1 MRPLAVNRYDACM
14 EIVGDSA
21 HRVLAYI
28 EAMNRQGCPLT
39 RAQVNAYAEGWAPIR
54 TITGAS
60 AYRLYLEDLDSME
73 QDTVTETMTAYLL
86 RLGWINFKDVN
97 LVTPTRLGLAVL
109 REANS
114 PQPDS
119 DAGSTL
125 EIVIDPSNPFAYAQL
140 MAKIT
145 SLGDC
150 LIVDPYLD
158 EQQLLTIARFT
169 NVTRVLTGDKNL
181 KAKGPVFGLVL
192 QAAQHLEVRT
202 VKQGELHDRFAIP
215 AHGSVYMLGSSLN
228 SIAKRFGV
236 ATTLEE
242 SSSRLI
248 SDNYQTIWGRGQAIP
263 RREFQAPSPTPKDP
277 AAAIVDDETLGMG
290 ARQAR

>member
-1 MRPLAVNRYDACM
+1 M
-14 EIVGDSA
+14 EIVGESA
-21 HRVLAYI
+21 HRVLTYI

-39 RAQVNAYAEGWAPIR
+39 RAQVDAYAEGWNPIR
-54 TITGAS
+54 TITGMS
-60 AYRLYLEDLDSME
+60 AFRLSLEDLNSMDA
-73 QDTVTETMTAYLL
+73 DTVTETMAAYLL
-86 RLGWINFKDVN
+86 RLGWVKLDDVHFI
-97 LVTPTRLGLAVL
+97 TPTRLGLAVL

-114 PQPDS
+114 PKPAS
-119 DAGSTL
+119 DAESTL
-125 EIVIDPSNPFAYAQL
+125 EVVIDPSNPFAYAQL

-145 SLGDC
+145 SLGVC

-158 EQQLLTIARFT
+158 EQQLLTLAGFP
-169 NVTRVLTGDKNL
+169 NVTRILTGDKNL

-192 QAAQHLEVRT
+192 QAAPHLEVRS

-215 AHGSVYMLGSSLN
+215 AQGSVYMLGSSLN

-248 SDNYQTIWGRGQAIP
+248 SDNYETTWKLGRAVPPRQSQAT
-263 RREFQAPSPTPKDP
+263 SPVPTDGVTL
-277 AAAIVDDETLGMG
+277 ATVDEGVG
-290 ARQAR
+290 A

>member
-1 MRPLAVNRYDACM
+1 M
-14 EIVGDSA
+14 EIIGESQ

-39 RAQVNAYAEGWAPIR
+39 RVQVDSYAEGWAPIR
-54 TITGAS
+54 TITGPS

-86 RLGWINFKDVN
+86 RLGWIKQDVN
-97 LVTPTRLGLAVL
+97 VFTPTRLGLAVL

-114 PQPDS
+114 PQPNS

-158 EQQLLTIARFT
+158 EQQLLTLAGFS
-169 NVTRVLTGDKNL
+169 NVTRILTGDKNR
-181 KAKGPVFGLVL
+181 KANGPVFGLVL
-192 QAAQHLEVRT
+192 HAAPHLEVRT
-202 VKQGELHDRFAIP
+202 VKQAELHDRFAIP
-215 AHGSVYMLGSSLN
+215 ATGSVYMLGSSLN

-236 ATTLEE
+236 VTTLEE

-248 SDNYQTIWGRGQAIP
+248 SDNYKTIWGRGQAFP
-263 RREFQAPSPTPKDP
+263 RRQLQAHSPAPKNP
-277 AAAIVDDETLGMG
+277 AAGTVDDETLG
-290 ARQAR
+290 

>member
-1 MRPLAVNRYDACM
+1 M
-14 EIVGDSA
+14 EIVGESA
-21 HRVLAYI
+21 HRVLAYM

-39 RAQVNAYAEGWAPIR
+39 RGQVDAYAEGWAPVR

-60 AYRLYLEDLDSME
+60 AFRLYLEDPDSME
-73 QDTVTETMTAYLL
+73 QDTVTETMTAFLL
-86 RLGWINFKDVN
+86 RLGWIKKDLNVFS
-97 LVTPTRLGLAVL
+97 PTRLGLAVL

-114 PQPDS
+114 PQPNS
-119 DAGSTL
+119 AAGSTL

-158 EQQLLTIARFT
+158 EQQLLTLAGFP
-169 NVTRVLTGDKNL
+169 NVTRILTGDKNL

-192 QAAQHLEVRT
+192 QAAPHLEVRT
-202 VKQGELHDRFAIP
+202 VKQGELHDRFVVP
-215 AHGSVYMLGSSLN
+215 AYGSVYMLGSSLN

-242 SSSRLI
+242 TSSRLI
-248 SDNYQTIWGRGQAIP
+248 SDNYETTWGRGQAIP
-263 RREFQAPSPTPKDP
+263 RRQFQAPSPAPKGP
-277 AAAIVDDETLGMG
+277 AAAIVDEGTLTVG
-290 ARQAR
+290 AQQAH

>member
-1 MRPLAVNRYDACM
+1 
-14 EIVGDSA
+14 
-21 HRVLAYI
+21 
-28 EAMNRQGCPLT
+28 
-39 RAQVNAYAEGWAPIR
+39 
-54 TITGAS
+54 
-60 AYRLYLEDLDSME
+60 ME

-86 RLGWINFKDVN
+86 RLGWIKQDVN
-97 LVTPTRLGLAVL
+97 VFTPTNLGLAIL

-114 PQPDS
+114 PLPNS
-119 DAGSTL
+119 DVGSTL

-158 EQQLLTIARFT
+158 EQQLLTLAGFT
-169 NVTRVLTGDKNL
+169 NVTRILTGDKNR
-181 KAKGPVFGLVL
+181 KANGPVFGLVL
-192 QAAQHLEVRT
+192 QAAPHLEVRT

-215 AHGSVYMLGSSLN
+215 AHGSVYVLGSSLN

-236 ATTLEE
+236 VTTLEE

-248 SDNYQTIWGRGQAIP
+248 SDNYKTTWGRGQAIP
-263 RREFQAPSPTPKDP
+263 RRQLKAPNPAPKDP
-277 AAAIVDDETLGMG
+277 AAAMVDDETLV
-290 ARQAR
+290 

>member
-1 MRPLAVNRYDACM
+1 M
-14 EIVGDSA
+14 EIIGESS
-21 HRVLAYI
+21 HRILAYI

-39 RAQVNAYAEGWAPIR
+39 RAQVDAYAEGWAPTR
-54 TITGAS
+54 TITGPS
-60 AYRLYLEDLDSME
+60 AYRLYLEDLGSME
-73 QDTVTETMTAYLL
+73 QDTVTEAMTAYLL
-86 RLGWINFKDVN
+86 RLGWINLKDVN
-97 LVTPTRLGLAVL
+97 VVTPTRLGLAVL

-114 PQPDS
+114 PQPAS

-158 EQQLLTIARFT
+158 EQQLLTLAGFT
-169 NVTRVLTGDKNL
+169 NVTRILTGDKNL

-192 QAAQHLEVRT
+192 HAAPHLEVRT
-202 VKQGELHDRFAIP
+202 VQQGELHDRFAIP

-242 SSSRLI
+242 TSSRLI
-248 SDNYQTIWGRGQAIP
+248 SDNYETIWGRGQAIP
-263 RREFQAPSPTPKDP
+263 PRQFQAPSPASKGP
-277 AAAIVDDETLGMG
+277 AAAMVDEETLGVG
-290 ARQAR
+290 AQKAH

>member
-1 MRPLAVNRYDACM
+1 M
-14 EIVGDSA
+14 EIVGESV

-28 EAMNRQGCPLT
+28 EAMNRQGCPPT
-39 RAQVNAYAEGWAPIR
+39 RAQVDAYAEGWKPIT
-54 TITGAS
+54 TITGMS
-60 AYRLYLEDLDSME
+60 AYRLSLEDLNSMDT
-73 QDTVTETMTAYLL
+73 DTVTEAMASYLL
-86 RLGWINFKDVN
+86 RLGWVRLEDVDF
-97 LVTPTRLGLAVL
+97 VTPTRIGLAVL

-114 PQPDS
+114 PQPAS

-125 EIVIDPSNPFAYAQL
+125 EVVIDPSNPFAYAQL

-158 EQQLLTIARFT
+158 DQQLLTLAGFS
-169 NVTRVLTGDKNL
+169 NVTRILTGDKNL
-181 KAKGPVFGLVL
+181 KAKGAGFGLVL
-192 QAAQHLEVRT
+192 QAAPHLEVRT

-215 AHGSVYMLGSSLN
+215 AYGSVYMLGSSLN

-248 SDNYQTIWGRGQAIP
+248 SDNYKTIWGRGQAIP
-263 RREFQAPSPTPKDP
+263 RRQLKAPNPAPKDP
-277 AAAIVDDETLGMG
+277 AAAMVDDETLV
-290 ARQAR
+290 